1 MNAPARTLDR
11 LERLSSDT
19 FAPLADDHA
28 DALTGGTA
36 EATPLTAGL
45 TARLPLGL
53 DGYVDWEN

>member
-11 LERLSSDT
+11 LERLSPDT

-36 EATPLTAGL
+36 EAPKFTITV
-45 TARLPLGL
+45 TMLGGP
-53 DGYVDWEN
+53 DCGVDILF